1 MAAKKPTFVG
11 QQGTGQGASIRGYSN
26 KNTPDRSKTKSVF
39 AGKLATINPLLNVT
53 SKVSLKGNDSQLVT
67 TIADMS
73 TNEAISLLSEQV
85 ALLKTSFRTSVR
97 GPAGSSGIAGTPG
110 TSPAHEWD
118 EENNLVRFQNADGT
132 WGPRNTFARGP
143 IGDQGEKGDTG
154 NIGPQGPVGLQ
165 GTQGIQGS
173 QGIAG
178 PQGPQGLQGDTGDRP
193 SHLWDGNSL
202 RFQNPDGSWGVYTD
216 LTGPQGEVGPR
227 GPQGPALTIEG
238 GSFGLHY
245 EWDGTSLRIMNEVG
259 VWGDWVDLG
268 GSRGL
273 QGEQGLTGASGSAG
287 PQGLQ
292 GEQGLTGASGSAGPQ
307 GLQGEQGL
315 TGASGSAGPQG
326 LQGEQGIQGLTGASG
341 STGLA
346 AAHEWS
352 GTEIRFQNPDG
363 SWGDYT
369 DLALSGTVDANS
381 ILGTFDAIDLRA
393 ANGERYRLEATN
405 DGDLTFATASNL
417 IEGETYLVT
426 DEVKLRADNGNIYTL
441 SATDSG
447 SLVFYTGS
455 L

>member
-11 QQGTGQGASIRGYSN
+11 QQGTGQVGPIRGYSN
-26 KNTPDRSKTKSVF
+26 KSTPDRSKTKSVF

-53 SKVSLKGNDSQLVT
+53 SKVSLKNSSRERDNQLVA
-67 TIADMS
+67 TIADMN
-73 TNEAISLLSEQV
+73 TNEAISLLSEQI

-97 GPAGSSGIAGTPG
+97 GPAGSAGLAGTPG
-110 TSPAHEWD
+110 TSPAHDWD

-132 WGPRNTFARGP
+132 WGPWNTFARGP
-143 IGDQGEKGDTG
+143 IGEQGEKGDTG

-178 PQGPQGLQGDTGDRP
+178 PQGPQGLQGDIGDSP
-193 SHLWDGNSL
+193 SHLWDGNSI
-202 RFQNPDGSWGVYTD
+202 RFQNSDGSWGVYTD

-238 GSFGLHY
+238 GSFGIHY
-245 EWDGTSLRIMNEVG
+245 EWDGTNLRIMNEVG

-268 GSRGL
+268 GL
-273 QGEQGLTGASGSAG
+273 
-287 PQGLQ
+287 
-292 GEQGLTGASGSAGPQ
+292 Q

-369 DLALSGTVDANS
+369 DLALSGTVDASS

>member
-292 GEQGLTGASGSAGPQ
+292 GEQG
-307 GLQGEQGL
+307 
-315 TGASGSAGPQG
+315 
-326 LQGEQGIQGLTGASG
+326 IQGLTGASG